1 MPLQV
6 DVEALVEAGAVPENN
21 DDGKSPLFIAA
32 ERGKGN
38 VLRYHSFSY
47 LSLDLSLLCI
57 ARYLLGQ
64 FAGMK
69 RRGRGAFAIDI
80 DLPDHKGDTCLHAAV
95 RRCNQQA
102 SADSIVEMLLGSRHT
117 SRHSSHH

>member
-38 VLRYHSFSY
+38 VLRYHS
-47 LSLDLSLLCI
+47 SLIFIFIVRSV
-57 ARYLLGQ
+57 
-64 FAGMK
+64 
-69 RRGRGAFAIDI
+69 
-80 DLPDHKGDTCLHAAV
+80 TTLH
-95 RRCNQQA
+95 R
-102 SADSIVEMLLGSRHT
+102 
-117 SRHSSHH
+117 